1 MKNLKAELEKK
12 RDEMAKEWTRAESY
26 YEGLSAKGHFKGG
39 FNAATEIL
47 LPKIEKLITQTRN
60 ALPEIIQAL
69 KQGEKMREALE
80 FYADKKSWGDGNDF
94 YECLVQIHSSD
105 FEDTP
110 DDPNFIYGEYNPPIG
125 GKKARQTLKEVF
137 GE

>member
-1 MKNLKAELEKK
+1 MNKL
-12 RDEMAKEWTRAESY
+12 
-26 YEGLSAKGHFKGG
+26 
-39 FNAATEIL
+39 
-47 LPKIEKLITQTRN
+47 IEKLEKLDKDATPKSWELTFMDPEGFPSFFLDKELTKDLTNSDLNLIEETRN